1 MKLKDKQEDLPG
13 YKDGFMTGLKKGHK
27 KGLDDAYYIIST
39 MLEENGVTLKE
50 SEFKAQIQVM
60 IDSGE
65 YVPDAFQFH
74 S

>member
-1 MKLKDKQEDLPG
+1 MKTKQADSPG
-13 YKDGFMTGLKKGHK
+13 YKDGFITGLKKGHK
-27 KGLDDAYYIIST
+27 QGMADALYIITT
-39 MLEENGVTLKE
+39 MLDENGITLKE
-50 SEFKAQIQVM
+50 SEFKTQMQVM